1 MTQLV
6 VNNFTRGQLDHDLN
20 GRFDLPFYENGFEIC
35 RNFLSNYKGNVK
47 YRTGLEFISST
58 QGNTDAV
65 LMEFKFNNDQ
75 SYLLEWTEGK
85 LRFYTYDAEG
95 NFGYVVDDDGSIIE
109 IETGVT
115 LAEAKTMQSAQNAD
129 VMYITGKDIKPKKL
143 IRSASNKFTLENV
156 VVDGFNFD
164 DTGYPSCVAFYS
176 GRLWYGGFSKKPL
189 SVYAS
194 RTITYDNFIA
204 QSSITA
210 ESPLQLTLSEISNP
224 IEWIFGGK
232 NNLYIGSADGVSV
245 VNGGTQGQPI
255 TATDVYAGLAN
266 NDGASGALPTI
277 KDSDMFYVSQDKRK
291 VYMFDYDLLTQK
303 FTANDLNW
311 ISSEIT
317 RGKIKKILFKRD
329 DNNNIYVLLESGQI
343 VTMLYNTKENILGW
357 FVLESQQQILDI
369 CTVTRPDGK
378 DDLFIMAKKDD
389 KYYIERM
396 ADEVQ
401 FTKFYETVNF
411 WQDKDHAFYNRIIAE
426 ELKQCNYLDVSQQ
439 YSAKHTSKIT
449 YADGVM
455 TCEKEVFAEN
465 QVGHYVV
472 YKTKTGQEYGY
483 FKIEEYIDAQNIKVK
498 VISNG
503 FYPNEWDEWYISFN
517 SITGLDMYEGEL
529 LNVVSDGGFLGE
541 FRVENGRIDFDRE
554 MTFCTIGYP
563 YVGFIKTFN
572 IGLLQAGINL
582 QTTKKRISEFV
593 LRFVNSGG
601 VAIGTDAHD
610 MQDVQYFNPSG
621 FFDLPPLPMDGDERR
636 NVGDTADSN
645 KCIYLKQALPL
656 PMTLTMI
663 QYNIEFAR

>member
-58 QGNTDAV
+58 QSNSEAV
-65 LMEFKFNNDQ
+65 IMEFKFNIDQ
-75 SYLLEWTEGK
+75 SYLLEFTENK

-95 NFGYVVDDDGSIIE
+95 NFGYVVENGKIIE
-109 IETGVT
+109 IETKIT
-115 LAEAKTMQSAQNAD
+115 LSQAKTMQFAQNSD
-129 VMYITGKDIKPKKL
+129 IMYIVGVNMQPKKL
-143 IRSASNKFTLENV
+143 SRTAANKFTLENV
-156 VVDGFNFD
+156 VVDGFSFD
-164 DTGYPSCVAFYS
+164 ETGYPSCVAFYS

-194 RTITYDNFIA
+194 RTIIYDNFIDND
-204 QSSITA
+204 SITA
-210 ESPLQLTLSEISNP
+210 ESPLKLTLSEISNP
-224 IEWIFGGK
+224 IEWIFGAK
-232 NNLYIGSADGVSV
+232 NNLYIGSADGISV
-245 VNGGTQGQPI
+245 VNGGGQGQPI
-255 TATDVYAGLAN
+255 TATEVYAGLAN
-266 NDGASGALPTI
+266 KDGTSGAMPTV

-317 RGKIKKILFKRD
+317 RGKIKKILYKRD
-329 DNNNIYVLLESGQI
+329 DNNNIYVLLENGQV

-357 FVLESQQQILDI
+357 FAFESQQQILDI

-378 DDLFIMAKKDD
+378 DDLFFIVKKDD

-401 FTKFYETVNF
+401 FSKFYETVNF
-411 WQDKDHAFYNRIIAE
+411 WQDTNRAYYNRIITE

-439 YSAKHTSKIT
+439 YSAKYTSKIS
-449 YADGVM
+449 YKNGNISCESGVF
-455 TCEKEVFAEN
+455 TAN
-465 QVGHYVV
+465 HVGHYVV
-472 YKTKTGQEYGY
+472 YKTKTGKEYGY
-483 FKIEEYIDAQNIKVK
+483 FKIKEFVNTKTVK
-498 VISNG
+498 AEVISDG
-503 FYPNEWDEWYISFN
+503 YYPEEWSEWYLSFN
-517 SITGLDMYEGEL
+517 SITGLSMYEGEKL
-529 LNVVSDGGFLGE
+529 FVVADGGVLGE
-541 FRVENGRIDFDRE
+541 YKVENGRIDFDRE

-572 IGLLQAGINL
+572 IGLLEGGRNL

-593 LRFVNSGG
+593 MRFVNSGG
-601 VAIGTDAHD
+601 VSIGTDPYD
-610 MQDVQYFNPSG
+610 MQDVQYFNPTG
-621 FFDLPPLPMDGDERR
+621 FFDLPPIPMDGDESR
-636 NVGDTADSN
+636 NVGDTADAN
-645 KCIYLKQALPL
+645 KCIYIKQSLPL
-656 PMTLTMI
+656 PVTLTML
-663 QYNIEFAR
+663 QYNIEFSI

>member
-58 QGNTDAV
+58 QSNSEAV
-65 LMEFKFNNDQ
+65 IMEFKFNIDQ
-75 SYLLEWTEGK
+75 SYLLEFTENK

-95 NFGYVVDDDGSIIE
+95 NFGYVVENGKIIE
-109 IETGVT
+109 IETNIT
-115 LAEAKTMQSAQNAD
+115 LKQAKTMQFAQNSD
-129 VMYITGKDIKPKKL
+129 IMYIVGVNMQPKKL
-143 IRSASNKFTLENV
+143 SRTAANKFTLENV
-156 VVDGFNFD
+156 VVDGFKFD

-194 RTITYDNFIA
+194 RTIIYDNFIDND
-204 QSSITA
+204 SITA
-210 ESPLQLTLSEISNP
+210 ESPLKLTLSEISNP
-224 IEWIFGGK
+224 IEWIFGAK
-232 NNLYIGSADGVSV
+232 NNLYIGSADGISV
-245 VNGGTQGQPI
+245 VNGGGQGQPI
-255 TATDVYAGLAN
+255 TATEVYSGLAN
-266 NDGASGALPTI
+266 KDGTSGAMPTV

-317 RGKIKKILFKRD
+317 RGKIKKILYKRD
-329 DNNNIYVLLESGQI
+329 DNNNIYVLLENGQV

-357 FVLESQQQILDI
+357 FAFESQQQILDI

-378 DDLFIMAKKDD
+378 DDLFFMVKKDD

-401 FTKFYETVNF
+401 FSKFYETVNF
-411 WQDKDHAFYNRIIAE
+411 WQDTNRAYYNRIITE

-439 YSAKHTSKIT
+439 YSAKHSSKIS
-449 YADGVM
+449 YKNGNIS
-455 TCEKEVFAEN
+455 CESDVFTAN
-465 QVGHYVV
+465 HVGHYVV
-472 YKTKTGQEYGY
+472 YKTQTGKEYGY
-483 FKIEEYIDAQNIKVK
+483 FEIKEFIDAKTVK
-498 VISNG
+498 VEVISDG
-503 FYPNEWDEWYISFN
+503 YYPEEWNEWYLSFN
-517 SITGLDMYEGEL
+517 SITGLSMYEGEKL
-529 LNVVSDGGFLGE
+529 FVVADGGVLGE
-541 FRVENGRIDFDRE
+541 YKVENGRINFDRE

-572 IGLLQAGINL
+572 IGLLEGGRNL

-593 LRFVNSGG
+593 MRFVNSGG
-601 VAIGTDAHD
+601 VSIGTDPYD
-610 MQDVQYFNPSG
+610 MQDVQYFNPTG
-621 FFDLPPLPMDGDERR
+621 FLDMPPLPMDGDESR
-636 NVGDTADSN
+636 NVGDTADAN
-645 KCIYLKQALPL
+645 KCIYIKQSLPL
-656 PMTLTMI
+656 PVTLTML
-663 QYNIEFAR
+663 QYNIEFSI